1 MAGYERAGG
10 DLRVAVGGVT
20 TPAMTRD
27 VFPFDRTAPAAQQ
40 QILSFHNDFVAE
52 VKAAV
57 ARDRVVV
64 VGMAWN
70 PFVTRAHAALRAAG
84 VPFTRVDHG
93 NYLKGYRR
101 RLAIKMW
108 TGFPTFPQ
116 VFVGGTFIG
125 GFAELRR
132 LIDEGGLKP

>member
-1 MAGYERAGG
+1 MS
-10 DLRVAVGGVT
+10 
-20 TPAMTRD
+20 TREIL
-27 VFPFDRTAPAAQQ
+27 PFDQTAPAAQQ
-40 QILSFHNDFVAE
+40 QIASFHRDFVDE

-70 PFVTRAHAALRAAG
+70 PFVSKAHAALTKAG
-84 VPFTRVDHG
+84 VPFTRIDHG
-93 NYLKGYRR
+93 NYLTGYRR

-116 VFVGGTFIG
+116 VFVGGSFVG
-125 GFAELRR
+125 GFAELKAM
-132 LIDEGGLKP
+132 LADGSLKP